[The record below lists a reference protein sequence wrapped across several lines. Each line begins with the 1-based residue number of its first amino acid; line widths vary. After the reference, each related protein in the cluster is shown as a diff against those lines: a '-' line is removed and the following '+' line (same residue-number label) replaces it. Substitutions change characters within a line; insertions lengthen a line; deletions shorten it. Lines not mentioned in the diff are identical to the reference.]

1 MSQCKQIYGISLL
14 TDKKERGIE
23 WMWKT
28 KCEKVYAQMIYK
40 TNISESRTHTFN
52 MGSSLGSSS

>member
-1 MSQCKQIYGISLL
+1 MAFHFWQI
-14 TDKKERGIE
+14 KKREIE

-52 MGSSLGSSS
+52 MGSSLGFSS